1 MDPLSESAS
10 GASEFNLIADSAPV
24 PMWVT
29 RLDRRRSFVNRAY
42 VDFLGVSYAEAVDF
56 DWRLILHPDDQQRIV
71 AESIAGEA
79 SLKTFTLDARYRR
92 CDGEWRW
99 LHSVSQP
106 RYDANGAQIGFIGV
120 AHDITQA
127 KQAEQALRQR
137 ERQLSALIDQ
147 TSAGFAQVG
156 LDGIFTLV
164 NDKFCAIVGRTRDE
178 LLRLTMQQIT
188 HPDDLPANIPMF
200 EKAVRDGT
208 PYTHEKRYFRPDG
221 SIVWVNNSVTVVRM
235 PDGTPFGVLAVTID
249 VTDRRDARDALT
261 ALNQRLEQEVAVRTA
276 ERDGMWR
283 LSRDLFL
290 VIGRHRRIIAVNPAV
305 DALGYRPDEVEGL
318 RIDAF
323 IHPEDLAGIGRAIR
337 AAAAAPVG
345 DFLARLRA
353 KDGSWRHFAWS
364 AAPGEGEAFVIGRD
378 VTVETQRRDELELAQ
393 EALRQAQKVEALGQL
408 TGGVAHDFNNLLT
421 PIIGSLDLLQ
431 RRNGRGEVGGER
443 DEREQRL
450 LRGALDAAERA
461 RTLVQR
467 LLAFARRQPLQPGP
481 IDVAALIGGMAGLIG
496 STAGSHI
503 RVVTD
508 LPPDLPPALADAN
521 QLEMAILNLSVNSRD
536 AMPDGGTLTLSAR
549 ARTVTEDDRTGLPP
563 GDYISISVSD
573 TGTGMDEAVM
583 ARAIEPFFSTKGIG
597 KGTGLGLSMV
607 HGLASQLGGTMLLTS
622 EPGQGTTVELVL
634 RTAEPRVERRAAAR
648 LGQDMP
654 HAAGQVLLVDD
665 EAGVRHATAEML
677 NTLGLSVVEAESA
690 CEALTLLATSRP
702 DYIVTDHLMPDMTG
716 AELAGAAR
724 TLYPGIRI
732 LLISGYADLEGIPP
746 DLHRLSKPFRL
757 DELAAS
763 MAALH

>member
-1 MDPLSESAS
+1 MDLPSESAS

-29 RLDRRRSFVNRAY
+29 RLDRRRNFVNRAY
-42 VDFLGVSYAEAVDF
+42 VDFLGVSYADAVDF
-56 DWRLILHPDDQQRIV
+56 DWRVILHPDDQDRIL

-106 RYDANGAQIGFIGV
+106 RYDADGAHVGFIGV

-156 LDGIFTLV
+156 LDGAFTLV
-164 NDKFCAIVGRTRDE
+164 NDRFCTIAGRARDE
-178 LLRLTMQQIT
+178 LLGLTMQQIT
-188 HPDDLPANIPMF
+188 HPDDLPANLSLF
-200 EKAVRDGT
+200 EKAVRDGVPFT
-208 PYTHEKRYFRPDG
+208 IEKRYVRPDG
-221 SIVWVNNSVTVVRM
+221 STVWVNNSVTVVRM

-249 VTDRRDARDALT
+249 VTDRRDVRDALT
-261 ALNQRLEQEVAVRTA
+261 ALNQRLEQEVADRTA

-290 VIGRHRRIIAVNPAV
+290 VVGPQRRIVAVNPAV
-305 DALGYRPDEVEGL
+305 DALGYRPEEVEGL

-323 IHPEDLAGIGRAIR
+323 IHPDDLPRIGIAIR

-345 DFLARLRA
+345 DLLARLRA

-378 VTVETQRRDELELAQ
+378 VTIETQRREELELAQ
-393 EALRQAQKVEALGQL
+393 AALRQAQKVEALGQL

-431 RRNGRGEVGGER
+431 RIGER
-443 DEREQRL
+443 GEREQRL

-481 IDVAALIGGMAGLIG
+481 IDVAALIGGMAELIG
-496 STAGSHI
+496 STAGPHI

-508 LPPDLPPALADAN
+508 LPPALPPALADAN

-536 AMPDGGTLTLSAR
+536 AMPDGGTLTLSAAAR
-549 ARTVTEDDRTGLPP
+549 AVAVDDRSGLPP

-573 TGTGMDEAVM
+573 TGAGMDEAVM

-607 HGLASQLGGTMLLTS
+607 HGLASQLGGTILLNS
-622 EPGQGTTVELVL
+622 EPGQGTTIELVL
-634 RTAEPRVERRAAAR
+634 RTAEPRIERRAAAR
-648 LGQDMP
+648 LGQDTP
-654 HAAGQVLLVDD
+654 HATGHVLLVDD
-665 EAGVRHATAEML
+665 EAGVRSATAEML
-677 NTLGLSVVEAESA
+677 RTLGLSVVEAESA
-690 CEALTLLATSRP
+690 RDALTLLAASRP
-702 DYIVTDHLMPDMTG
+702 DYIVTDHLMPEMTG

-763 MAALH
+763 MTALH